1 MIMEYA
7 KYKENFNHWI
17 DKCDEVANI
26 GSYLSVLSE
35 HERKMFWHYLQ
46 NEIQEMEA
54 ERVFRKHFA
63 LTACDPKHRVRLEKE
78 SFRTEF
84 QMQCESV
91 FEKWKKY
98 EKGKSLSIKKKSDGD
113 TAQNLKISR

>member
-1 MIMEYA
+1 MEYS

-26 GSYLSVLSE
+26 ELYLSVLSE

-46 NEIQEMEA
+46 NEIREMET

-63 LTACDPKHRVRLEKE
+63 LTACDPKHREALEKE

-91 FEKWKKY
+91 FEKWKAY
-98 EKGKSLSIKKKSDGD
+98 EKGKSSSTKKKNGGGV
-113 TAQNLKISR
+113 ARNLKISR

>member
-1 MIMEYA
+1 MEYA

-17 DKCDEVANI
+17 DKCHGVVNI
-26 GSYLSVLSE
+26 ESYLSVLSE
-35 HERKMFWHYLQ
+35 HEREIFWDYLQ
-46 NEIQEMEA
+46 NEIQQMET

-63 LTACDPKHRVRLEKE
+63 LTACDPKHRADLEKE

-91 FEKWKKY
+91 FERWKEY
-98 EKGKSLSIKKKSDGD
+98 NEGESLSIKKTSSADAEQKY
-113 TAQNLKISR
+113 LKISR